1 MSQSNSKADRATQLT
16 EAYARR
22 DDLRQSLLAMN
33 GGNRNLYSGL
43 GRNEGYDS
51 LLCAL
56 RGEEAVIDELSCAQS
71 KEARK
76 R

>member
-1 MSQSNSKADRATQLT
+1 MSRSDSTPDEANRLT

-22 DDLRQSLLAMN
+22 DDLMQSLLAMN
-33 GGNRNLYSGL
+33 GGDPNLYAAM

-56 RGEEAVIDELSCAQS
+56 RGEEAVIEELSRTQDT
-71 KEARK
+71 EARE
-76 R
+76 

>member
-1 MSQSNSKADRATQLT
+1 MKKSEPKTDIPVKLA

-22 DDLRQSLLAMN
+22 DELVQSLLAMN
-33 GGNRNLYSGL
+33 GGDRNLYAAM

-56 RGEEAVIDELSCAQS
+56 RSEQAIIEELSHGLQG
-71 KEARK
+71 
-76 R
+76 

>member
-1 MSQSNSKADRATQLT
+1 MSRSNSIRDQATRLT

-33 GGNRNLYSGL
+33 GGDLNLYAAT

-56 RGEEAVIDELSCAQS
+56 RAEEAVIEELSRAQDL
-71 KEARK
+71 EARK